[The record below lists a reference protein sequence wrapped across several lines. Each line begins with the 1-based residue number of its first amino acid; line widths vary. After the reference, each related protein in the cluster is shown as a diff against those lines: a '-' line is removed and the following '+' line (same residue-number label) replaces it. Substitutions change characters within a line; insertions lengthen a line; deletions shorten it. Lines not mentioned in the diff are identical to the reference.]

1 MKKKVLALLLTTT
14 MIAGLTAGCG
24 GNSDSGSG
32 SNTTGDTPA
41 AADTSTSNDNASA
54 SSDDPWANVD
64 TSEHVVI
71 TYMTTG
77 ETPTGTKE
85 KYDQMMTELNKILTE
100 KCNAELQTY
109 FISWTDYLSNYNLT
123 LAQMDGTV
131 DLVGT
136 ASDWL
141 DAWPNS
147 KNGAFLELSEDMLKT
162 YAPKTWASVPAEN
175 WELCKYNGDIYLIP
189 EDNYAQWTN
198 HGFIYRLDWAKA
210 AGLSDGVKSWEDL
223 TTYFK
228 YVKETYPDIIPWDSD
243 GTQYAQLAGG
253 WNMMLERGV
262 TVPLITSDGPFEEAL
277 SCGGL
282 DGIHPTG
289 NFGSRTKERFAVL
302 SLYAK
307 GGPLMCAEFWVGW
320 FDHWGNGGHMRGNP
334 ESPQDLDDMLDM
346 GHVNIYMFE
355 GGTNFGFM
363 NGSNYY
369 DELTPDVTSYDY
381 DALLTEAGDFTEK
394 YYKFQ
399 KVIGKYAPVPK
410 VEFTTRIQKKA
421 YGKLTAV
428 SQTGLMQNLANIA
441 QPVVDKFPV
450 CMEKCGQGYGYILYH
465 SVLRHE
471 QNLERIRLWGANDRA
486 NIFVDNRRVVN
497 LYDRELEGEYDVPA
511 GKVKKAQDAN
521 APSAGEESGTKNEP
535 ITFAPDAPID
545 ILMENMGRVNF
556 GPLMERQRKG
566 IQDCVQ
572 INGHMHYNW
581 TMYPLPLDNID
592 RLDFD
597 RDFTEGLPAFYKFE
611 LDVDEAG
618 DTFLELDGWGKGC
631 VFLNGFNLGRY
642 WEIGPQ
648 RRLYIPAPLLR
659 HGKNELIVFETEGKA
674 TGTIELKDEPDI
686 G

>member
-1 MKKKVLALLLTTT
+1 MSIEGRCIMGRFEIRDNFYLDGKPFRV
-14 MIAGLTAGCG
+14 I
-24 GNSDSGSG
+24 SGSIHYFRVVPEYWRDRLEKLKAMG
-32 SNTTGDTPA
+32 CNTVETYIA
-41 AADTSTSNDNASA
+41 
-54 SSDDPWANVD
+54 WNVHEPRKGVFD
-64 TSEHVVI
+64 
-71 TYMTTG
+71 
-77 ETPTGTKE
+77 
-85 KYDQMMTELNKILTE
+85 
-100 KCNAELQTY
+100 
-109 FISWTDYLSNYNLT
+109 F
-123 LAQMDGTV
+123 DGRY
-131 DLVGT
+131 DLVKFVRT
-136 ASDWL
+136 AEELGLYVILRPSPYICAEWEFGGLPAWL
-141 DAWPNS
+141 MAEDGMRLRACHEP
-147 KNGAFLELSEDMLKT
+147 FLKHVREYYDRLFPLITPLQITEGGPVILMQ
-162 YAPKTWASVPAEN
+162 VEN
-175 WELCKYNGDIYLIP
+175 EYGYYGDDTHYM
-189 EDNYAQWTN
+189 EVMRD
-198 HGFIYRLDWAKA
+198 
-210 AGLSDGVKSWEDL
+210 
-223 TTYFK
+223 
-228 YVKETYPDIIPWDSD
+228 
-243 GTQYAQLAGG
+243 
-253 WNMMLERGV
+253 MMLECGV

-277 SCGGL
+277 SCGCL

-302 SLYAK
+302 SPYAK

-320 FDHWGNGGHMRGNP
+320 FDHWGNGGHMHGNP

-399 KVIGKYAPVPK
+399 KVISKYAPVPK
-410 VEFTTRIQKKA
+410 VEFTTKIQKKA

-428 SQTGLMQNLANIA
+428 SQTGLLQNLDNLSEPIT
-441 QPVVDKFPV
+441 DSFPV
-450 CMEKCGQGYGYILYH
+450 CMEKCGQSYGYILYH
-465 SVLRHE
+465 STLRHE
-471 QNLERIRLWGANDRA
+471 QNIERIRLWGANDRA

-497 LYDRELEGEYDVPA
+497 LYDRELDGEYDVLS
-511 GKVKKAQDAN
+511 GKVQKAQDAN
-521 APSAGEESGTKNEP
+521 APSAEEESGTKNEP
-535 ITFAPDAPID
+535 VTFAPDAPID

-566 IQDCVQ
+566 IAECVQ
-572 INGHMHYNW
+572 INGHIHYNW
-581 TMYPLPLDNID
+581 TMYPLPLDNVD

-597 RDFTEGLPAFYKFE
+597 RDCTEGLPTFYRFVFAVE
-611 LDVDEAG
+611 EAG

-659 HGKNELIVFETEGKA
+659 QGENEIIVFETEGKA
-674 TGTIELKDEPDI
+674 TGVIELKDEPDI

>member
-1 MKKKVLALLLTTT
+1 MGRFEIRDNFYLDGKPFRV
-14 MIAGLTAGCG
+14 I
-24 GNSDSGSG
+24 SGSIHYFRVVPEYWRDRLEKLKAMG
-32 SNTTGDTPA
+32 CNTVETYIA
-41 AADTSTSNDNASA
+41 
-54 SSDDPWANVD
+54 WNVHEPRKGVFD
-64 TSEHVVI
+64 
-71 TYMTTG
+71 
-77 ETPTGTKE
+77 
-85 KYDQMMTELNKILTE
+85 
-100 KCNAELQTY
+100 
-109 FISWTDYLSNYNLT
+109 F
-123 LAQMDGTV
+123 DGRY
-131 DLVGT
+131 DLVKFVRT
-136 ASDWL
+136 AEELGLYVILRPSPYICAEWEFGGLPAWL
-141 DAWPNS
+141 MAEDGMRLRACHEP
-147 KNGAFLELSEDMLKT
+147 FLKHVREYYDRLFPLITPLQITEGGPVILMQ
-162 YAPKTWASVPAEN
+162 VEN
-175 WELCKYNGDIYLIP
+175 EYGYYGDDTHYM
-189 EDNYAQWTN
+189 EVMRD
-198 HGFIYRLDWAKA
+198 
-210 AGLSDGVKSWEDL
+210 
-223 TTYFK
+223 
-228 YVKETYPDIIPWDSD
+228 
-243 GTQYAQLAGG
+243 
-253 WNMMLERGV
+253 MMLERGV

-277 SCGGL
+277 SCGCL

-302 SLYAK
+302 SSYAK

-320 FDHWGNGGHMRGNP
+320 FDHWGNGGHMHGNP

-399 KVIGKYAPVPK
+399 KVISKYAPVPK
-410 VEFTTRIQKKA
+410 VEFTTKIQKKA

-428 SQTGLMQNLANIA
+428 SQTGLLQNLDNLSEPIT
-441 QPVVDKFPV
+441 DSFPV
-450 CMEKCGQGYGYILYH
+450 CMEKCGQSYGYILYH
-465 SVLRHE
+465 STLRHE
-471 QNLERIRLWGANDRA
+471 QNIERIRLWGANDRA

-497 LYDRELEGEYDVPA
+497 LYDRELDGEYDVLS
-511 GKVKKAQDAN
+511 GKVQKAQDAN

-535 ITFAPDAPID
+535 VTFAPDAPID

-566 IQDCVQ
+566 IAECVQ
-572 INGHMHYNW
+572 INGHIHYNW
-581 TMYPLPLDNID
+581 TMYPLPLDNVD
-592 RLDFD
+592 KLDFD
-597 RDFTEGLPAFYKFE
+597 RDWTEGLPSFYRFAFAVE
-611 LDVDEAG
+611 EAG

-659 HGKNELIVFETEGKA
+659 QGENEIIVFETEGKA
-674 TGTIELKDEPDI
+674 TGVIELKDEPDI